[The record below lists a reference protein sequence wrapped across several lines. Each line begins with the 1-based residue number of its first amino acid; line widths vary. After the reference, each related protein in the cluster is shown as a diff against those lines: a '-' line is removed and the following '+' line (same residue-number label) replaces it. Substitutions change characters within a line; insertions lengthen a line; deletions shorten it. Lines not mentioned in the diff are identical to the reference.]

1 MTTEKNKVQLTHGRQ
16 RRNRRRNTAVEGG
29 GSMGAGTER
38 PLRQNGRIL
47 RPGDGSCET
56 SSADG
61 ASAADIC
68 CARKSSLRGL
78 QKKHRRQQ
86 RKNQHNKNELLGW
99 RRSYRTP
106 AEVKVTSWL

>member
-1 MTTEKNKVQLTHGRQ
+1 MTTVKNKVQLTHGRQ

-61 ASAADIC
+61 ASAAAIC
-68 CARKSSLRGL
+68 CARKRSLRRL
-78 QKKHRRQQ
+78 CRRVMVV
-86 RKNQHNKNELLGW
+86 LMGW

-106 AEVKVTSWL
+106 AEVKVTSWLL